1 MMKPSCRSGRGAVS
15 RLGRGVMGVAL
26 VAGLAAGCA
35 GGDKETDMAMEA
47 PVLRI
52 GYSDW
57 PGWVPWEIA
66 LQKGFFEANE
76 VNVQLE
82 WMDYVASMEAFAA
95 GQLDAVSM
103 TNGDALV
110 SGAAAG
116 KASTGIILNDYSNG
130 NDMVIGG
137 PNVASLADLRGK
149 RIGVEVGFVSHLILM
164 QALQSAGISESEV
177 ELVNI
182 PTNETPQALASGG
195 VDAISAWQPNS
206 GMALSTVAGSKAL
219 YTSAD
224 VPGIIYDLLFVSR
237 ESLAANRAEWLK
249 VVETWYDVVA
259 YMKDPANREEMLQ
272 ILSARVGLTPAEYEP
287 LLAGTYILS
296 LDEAL
301 PFFTG
306 DSSLGFQSLAGSSM
320 VVDSFNVANQVYSA
334 SEYSEAYLDP
344 SLTLEV
350 AEGAAVATP

>member
-1 MMKPSCRSGRGAVS
+1 MKRTAGRSGLGAS
-15 RLGRGVMGVAL
+15 MRRTRGVLTAV
-26 VAGLAAGCA
+26 GLAFVVAACS
-35 GGDKETDMAMEA
+35 GGDSGDGTGMASG
-47 PVLRI
+47 PLRI
-52 GYSDW
+52 GFSDW

-66 LQKGFFEANE
+66 IQKGFFEANE
-76 VNVQLE
+76 VRVDLV

-116 KASTGIILNDYSNG
+116 KPSTGIILNDYSNG

-137 PNVASLADLRGK
+137 PNVATLADLRGK
-149 RIGVEVGFVSHLILM
+149 KIGVEVGFVSHLILM
-164 QALQSAGISESEV
+164 QALQSAGIAESEV
-177 ELVNI
+177 ELINI
-182 PTNETPQALASGG
+182 PTNETPQALSTGG

-224 VPGIIYDLLFVSR
+224 APGIIYDLLFVSR
-237 ESLAANRAEWLK
+237 ESLAAQRSEWLK
-249 VVETWYDVVA
+249 VVKTWYDVVA
-259 YMKDPANREEMLQ
+259 YMQDPANREEMLG
-272 ILSARVGLTPAEYEP
+272 ILSARVGLSPAEYEP

-296 LDEAL
+296 LEETL

-306 DSSLGFQSLAGSSM
+306 DSALGFQSVAGSSM
-320 VVDSFNVANQVYSA
+320 VVDSFNVANQVYPA
-334 SEYSEAYLDP
+334 AEFGPAYLDP

-350 AEGAAVATP
+350 AREAGVAVP

>member
-1 MMKPSCRSGRGAVS
+1 MNFGAGGS
-15 RLGRGVMGVAL
+15 MFGASMRLGKTAILAGVL
-26 VAGLAAGCA
+26 GLGIAGCSGA
-35 GGDKETDMAMEA
+35 EEPAEEA
-47 PVLRI
+47 AAPLRI
-52 GYSDW
+52 GFSDW

-66 LQKGFFEANE
+66 LEKGFFEANDVE
-76 VNVQLE
+76 VELV

-116 KASTGIILNDYSNG
+116 KPSTGIILNDYSNG

-137 PNVASLADLRGK
+137 PNVTSLADLRGK
-149 RIGVEVGFVSHLILM
+149 KIGVEVGFVSHLILM
-164 QALQSAGISESEV
+164 QALDSAGIPESEV

-182 PTNETPQALASGG
+182 PTNETPQALATGG

-206 GMALSTVAGSKAL
+206 GMALSTVAGSSTL
-219 YTSAD
+219 YSSANA
-224 VPGIIYDLLFVSR
+224 PGIIYDLLFVSR
-237 ESLAANRAEWLK
+237 ESLAAQREEWLK
-249 VVETWYDVVA
+249 VVRTWYDVVA
-259 YMKDPANREEMLQ
+259 YMKDPANHDEMLG
-272 ILSARVGLTPAEYEP
+272 ILSGRVGLTPEEYEP

-296 LDEAL
+296 LEESL

-306 DSSLGFQSLAGSSM
+306 GAELGFGSLAGSSA
-320 VVDSFNVANQVYSA
+320 VVDSFNVANAVYPA
-334 SEYSEAYLDP
+334 AEVAPEYFDP

-350 AEGAAVATP
+350 AAERGVAVP